1 MIEKKENT
9 DTKEENH
16 SWLAYALLSAL
27 FASLTSILGKI
38 GIENI
43 DSNLGTAIR
52 TIIVLLMSWIV
63 VFATG
68 KKEKLKEVHKKE
80 LFFII
85 VSGFA
90 TGSSW
95 LCYYRA
101 LQEGPASV
109 VIPIDKL
116 SIIAT
121 IIFSRIVFKE
131 HLSKKAL
138 AGLLAIIAGTLLIA
152 LPALW

>member
-1 MIEKKENT
+1 MIENKENT
-9 DTKEENH
+9 DTQEENH

-27 FASLTSILGKI
+27 FARMTSILGKI

-63 VFATG
+63 VFTTG
-68 KKEKLKEVHKKE
+68 KKERLKEVHKKE

-116 SIIAT
+116 SIIVT

-138 AGLLAIIAGTLLIA
+138 TGLLAIIAGRLLIA